1 MERGE
6 ISVAEAPV
14 LVRTPEPARA
24 PRPASVDAAALPDLA
39 WARTG
44 QLQQGDAG
52 AALAAILKAIDGPR
66 SAREIRL
73 AAALA
78 LEPRLAVPLL
88 PAPTASQWRR
98 LVGAEADPL
107 PSNVTGFVARTNAAW
122 GTAVR
127 NLRGNGRLIED
138 PTTGTW
144 APGTGLEAIDTT
156 GWPDGRAGFV
166 LHALSGIDLTS
177 AVSAL
182 PNEIQRWIADVAAA

>member
-1 MERGE
+1 
-6 ISVAEAPV
+6 
-14 LVRTPEPARA
+14 
-24 PRPASVDAAALPDLA
+24 
-39 WARTG
+39 
-44 QLQQGDAG
+44 LQQGDAG

-73 AAALA
+73 AVALA

-144 APGTGLEAIDTT
+144 APGTGLEAIATT